1 MAFTTNSTSFT
12 KIPNKL
18 VISKK
23 KKKKKQIQHHDEFY
37 NP

>member
-1 MAFTTNSTSFT
+1 MAFTTNSTSFI

-23 KKKKKQIQHHDEFY
+23 KKKEQIQHHDEFY